1 MQIVRQLALTGDASL
16 VTGSDG
22 VTLAVHRA
30 GHEHVLADLSPDLAA
45 AVHLLVDGDSMDR
58 IRERA
63 ENASLLEK
71 MRLEAHLQ
79 ALVRLGLVE
88 ESLVADGQPLV
99 SRRSVSPHYQRTEAD
114 ADSNYVLS
122 RFAYVRREG
131 HSLVLESPRSFARV
145 TVMDGSVLPYLH
157 RSQPAQDAELLQ
169 AVAIFL
175 AEVGMMVPVDA
186 AGVPSEEESEALRQW
201 EFHDL
206 LFHERSHAGR
216 HDYPFGPTRRFAG
229 DIPHRP
235 ALKAP
240 MSEEV
245 VALPTVD
252 IEELKRRDPPF
263 TAVVEA
269 RRSLRDNREL
279 PITLRELGEF
289 LYRTARVRDYIE
301 TEDYTR
307 RVYPAGGSAY
317 ELELYVI
324 AGVCSGLDRGI
335 YHYEPLGHQLEKI
348 HNDNGG
354 IASALDS
361 ARRAQRAAEA
371 PPLLLIATSRLPRLS
386 WIYAS
391 IAYNLTLQNLGHLW
405 QTMYLVATAMGLN
418 PCAIGSGDTVYYEHL
433 LGINS
438 QDEVPVGWFTLR

>member
-1 MQIVRQLALTGDASL
+1 MQIVRQLALVADASL
-16 VTGSDG
+16 ATGPDG
-22 VTLAVHRA
+22 VTRAVHRD
-30 GHEHVLADLSPDLAA
+30 GREHALADLSPAQAA
-45 AVHLLVDGDSMDR
+45 ALQCLVDGDSVER
-58 IRERA
+58 IRERVA
-63 ENASLLEK
+63 DASLLEK
-71 MRLEAHLQ
+71 MRLEAQLQ
-79 ALVRLGLVE
+79 ELVRLGLVE
-88 ESLVADGQPLV
+88 EILVADGQPLL
-99 SRRSVSPHYQRTEAD
+99 SRRSVSPHYQRTDAD
-114 ADSNYVLS
+114 AGLDYVLS
-122 RFAYVRREG
+122 RFACLRREG
-131 HSLVLESPRSFARV
+131 RSLVLESPRSFARV
-145 TVMDGSVLPYLH
+145 TVADVSVLPHLH
-157 RSQPAQDAELLQ
+157 GSESTHDADLPQ
-169 AVAIFL
+169 AVALFL
-175 AEVGMMVPVDA
+175 AEVEMMVPVDA
-186 AGVPSEEESEALRQW
+186 EGVPAEETNDALRQW

-229 DIPHRP
+229 EIEHRP

-240 MSEEV
+240 MSEEIV
-245 VALPTVD
+245 QLATAD
-252 IEELKRRDPPF
+252 IETLTRHDTPF

-269 RRSLRDNREL
+269 RRSLRDNREA
-279 PITLRELGEF
+279 PITLCELGEF
-289 LYRTARVRDYIE
+289 LYRTARVRDYVK

-324 AGVCSGLDRGI
+324 VGDCSGLARGI
-335 YHYEPLGHQLEKI
+335 YHYDPLGHQLEKTCG
-348 HNDNGG
+348 DGDG

-371 PPLLLIATSRLPRLS
+371 PPLLVVATSRLPRLS

-418 PCAIGSGDTVYYEHL
+418 PCAIGSGDSVYYEHL